1 MNPGQAGW
9 LRPLGRTGLAVSAV
23 CAGGGPIGSM
33 PENFGYDVPAQRGI
47 DTVIRVL
54 HSPISFLDTSNSY
67 SGGESERRIG
77 AAITASGGL
86 PDNFVLA
93 TKVDRDG
100 TGDFSG
106 ARVRRSVEE
115 SLTRLGVDRVP
126 LLYLHDPEH
135 ISFEAGMAPGGPV
148 EELRRI
154 RDEGLA
160 MHIGVAGGPVGLLW
174 RYLDTGIFEALIT
187 HNRYTLVDRSAE
199 PLIEAASA
207 AGVAVL
213 NAAVYGGGILARG
226 ASSSG
231 RYAYSAA
238 PPAILAAVA
247 AIEKTCSGYGVPLP
261 AAALRFSMRNPRITS
276 TIIGISRPERVDE
289 CLEHVSLEIPD
300 ELWVQLDRHVPAPDY
315 WLN

>member
-47 DTVIRVL
+47 DTVMEIL
-54 HSPISFLDTSNSY
+54 HSPIRFLDTSNSY

-77 AAITASGGL
+77 AAIAAYGGL
-86 PDNFVLA
+86 PADFVLA

-115 SLTRLGVDRVP
+115 SLTRLGVDHVP
-126 LLYLHDPEH
+126 LLHLHDPEH
-135 ISFEAGMAPGGPV
+135 ISFSDGMAPGGPV

-160 MHIGVAGGPVGLLW
+160 LHIGVAGGPVGLL
-174 RYLDTGIFEALIT
+174 RQYLDTGLFEALIT

-226 ASSSG
+226 TSG
-231 RYAYSAA
+231 SDRYAYSAA
-238 PPAILAAVA
+238 PPAVLDAVA
-247 AIEKTCSGYGVPLP
+247 AMERACAGYGVPLA
-261 AAALRFSMRNPRITS
+261 AAALRFSMRDPRVTS
-276 TIIGISRPERVDE
+276 TIIGISRPERVGE
-289 CLEHVSLEIPD
+289 CLEYVALDLPD
-300 ELWVQLDRHVPAPDY
+300 ELWDELDRHVPPPEY